1 MFRRLHLK
9 LTAYMGIILVLFMVF
24 VAAGIYNFTRIV
36 FEDGNKELMRS
47 EALRIYAYRNSTT
60 IFDLRIHGG
69 TTFQRIGPSV
79 AIMGNQR
86 LDACYVIY
94 NSNIEK
100 IYAEEDQIKISA
112 DIQPLAVKAFEE
124 QKDSYVIKRIG
135 RFNYRIYT
143 RFFDD
148 VNGPNVVQVYQNTV
162 NEEILWSFLR
172 TVLYVSGLSGTA
184 ILLGIS
190 FVFTGQALKPVMETW
205 IRQKEFVADASHEL
219 RTPLT
224 VIQTNLDVVL
234 SDEEGTVEENEIW
247 LDNAYSETRV
257 MAKLIDQLLILAK
270 ADANEGKLDISEF
283 SLSEIVENVCQ
294 NMEIIAKNKGL
305 DFQLKL
311 EEDVKIKADYDKIRR
326 LVVILVDNAV
336 KYTEN
341 GKVTVSL
348 FTDKNKR
355 KVLTVEDTGI
365 GIAKKDLD
373 RIFDRF
379 YRADKARHREGGTG
393 LGLSIA
399 KWIADIHKYSLTVES
414 TVNVG
419 SKFTLKMP

>member
-1 MFRRLHLK
+1 MFRRLHFK
-9 LTAYMGIILVLFMVF
+9 LTAYMGLILVLFMAF
-24 VAAGIYNFTRIV
+24 IAAGIYNFTRIV
-36 FEDGNKELMRS
+36 FEDGNKELMKS
-47 EALRIYAYRNSTT
+47 EALRIYAYRSITYSNFRTT
-60 IFDLRIHGG
+60 EG
-69 TTFQRIGPSV
+69 TVLQRIGPSV
-79 AIMGNQR
+79 ALMGSKR

-94 NSNIEK
+94 NGDMEVVYS
-100 IYAEEDQIKISA
+100 EEDEVKISD
-112 DIQPLAVKAFEE
+112 DIQNLALESLEE
-124 QKDSYVIKRIG
+124 KKDSYVVRKIG

-143 RFFDD
+143 RYFDT
-148 VNGPNVVQVYQNTV
+148 NGQSVVQVYQNTV

-172 TVLYVSGLSGTA
+172 TVLYATGCSGTA
-184 ILLGIS
+184 ILLVIS
-190 FVFTGQALKPVMETW
+190 FIFTGEALKPVKETW
-205 IRQKEFVADASHEL
+205 GRQREFVADASHEL

-270 ADANEGKLDISEF
+270 ADANEEKLDMTEF
-283 SLSEIVENVCQ
+283 SFTEVAENVCQ
-294 NMEIIAKNKGL
+294 NMEIIARKKGL
-305 DFQLKL
+305 DFQFDL

-341 GKVTVSL
+341 GKVSVRL

-355 KVLTVEDTGI
+355 KMFTVEDTGI
-365 GIAKKDLD
+365 GIAKKDLE

-399 KWIADIHKYSLTVES
+399 KWIADVHKYSLSVES
-414 TVNVG
+414 EINEG
-419 SKFTLKMP
+419 SKFTLRM

>member
-1 MFRRLHLK
+1 MFRRLHFK
-9 LTAYMGIILVLFMVF
+9 LTAYMGLILVVFMIF
-24 VAAGIYNFTRIV
+24 IAAGIYNFTRIV

-47 EALRIYAYRNSTT
+47 EALRVYAYKNSSYMNFS
-60 IFDLRIHGG
+60 ISGSFGIE
-69 TTFQRIGPSV
+69 RIGPS
-79 AIMGNQR
+79 ITFIGPQR
-86 LDACYVIY
+86 LDACYVMY
-94 NSNIEK
+94 NENMERVLADENEIAIADE
-100 IYAEEDQIKISA
+100 ISH
-112 DIQPLAVKAFEE
+112 LAVKSFEE
-124 QKDSYVIKRIG
+124 QKDSYTLRRVG

-143 RFFDD
+143 RYFNDF
-148 VNGPNVVQVYQNTV
+148 NGRNVVQVYQNTV
-162 NEEILWSFLR
+162 NEDILWSFLK
-172 TVLYVSGLSGTA
+172 TVLYVTGLSGTA
-184 ILLGIS
+184 ILLCIS
-190 FVFTGQALKPVMETW
+190 FMFTGQAIKPIRDTW

-234 SDEEGTVEENEIW
+234 SDNEGTVEENEMW

-270 ADANEGKLDISEF
+270 ADANEEKLTISEF
-283 SLSEIVENVCQ
+283 SLSEVVENVCQ
-294 NMEIIAKNKGL
+294 SMEVIAKKKNL
-305 DFQLKL
+305 NFLVNIEDNIKL
-311 EEDVKIKADYDKIRR
+311 KADYDKIRR

-336 KYTEN
+336 KYTET

-348 FTDKNKR
+348 YTEKNR
-355 KVLTVEDTGI
+355 KVFSVEDTGI

-399 KWIADIHKYSLTVES
+399 KWIADIHRFSLTVES
-414 TVNVG
+414 TVNIG
-419 SKFTLKMP
+419 SKFTLRM